1 MAVDV
6 DVDVAANILV
16 DMVTDMDVDVAADMD
31 DGGPCI
37 YGPISN
43 DHFGPTN
50 YFISNHFQ
58 NSTNFENLVHF

>member
-6 DVDVAANILV
+6 DVDVAANIVV
-16 DMVTDMDVDVAADMD
+16 DMVTDMDVDVAADKD

-50 YFISNHFQ
+50 YFISNHF
-58 NSTNFENLVHF
+58 